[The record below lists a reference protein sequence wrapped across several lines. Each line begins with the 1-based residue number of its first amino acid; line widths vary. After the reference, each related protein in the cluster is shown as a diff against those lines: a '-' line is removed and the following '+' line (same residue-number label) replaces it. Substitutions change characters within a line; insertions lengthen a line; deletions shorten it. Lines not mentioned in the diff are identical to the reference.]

1 MSDNRRLV
9 VYIIL
14 GALFTLAV
22 TMVGLYAAR
31 KGNRDMSNAGEQSVV
46 RGDDGLLSVDRGLLR
61 YKEAESIATG
71 LESPSAMAVG
81 PQDHIYVAGDATVRA
96 FGSDGSHLLDFSTG
110 ADVSCIAVA
119 QDGTLYAGLKDHVE
133 VFDPQGIRKAA
144 WKTPAAKTVI
154 TSIALSDTYAFVADA
169 GNRTVLQYDSSGTLL
184 RRIGSPADFV
194 VPSPYFDVVVGTDG
208 LLRVANPG
216 RHRIE
221 TYGPEGELVS
231 WWGKPS
237 SAVDGFSGCCNP
249 AHFATLPD
257 GRFVTSEKGRL
268 RRIRIHGSQGG
279 FECFVA
285 GPDDLG
291 NSVEGLKVAVD
302 SRGLILVLDQW
313 TGKVRVF
320 VPNEVLR

>member
-1 MSDNRRLV
+1 MKDNRHIV
-9 VYIIL
+9 GYVIIST
-14 GALFTLAV
+14 LFMLAV
-22 TMVGLYAAR
+22 ATVGLYAAR
-31 KGNRDMSNAGEQSVV
+31 KGNRDTSSAGEQSIA
-46 RGDDGLLSVDRGLLR
+46 RGDVGLPSVEHGLLR
-61 YKEAESIATG
+61 YKETESIATG

-81 PQDHIYVAGDATVRA
+81 PQDHIYVAGEATIRA
-96 FGSDGSHLLDFSTG
+96 FGSDGSHLMDFSTG

-133 VFDPQGIRKAA
+133 VFDPQGIRKAT
-144 WKTPAAKTVI
+144 WKAPAARTVM
-154 TSIALSDTYAFVADA
+154 TSIALSGTYVFVADA
-169 GNRTVLQYDSSGTLL
+169 GNRTVLQYDTSGTLL
-184 RRIGSPADFV
+184 HRIGSQANFV
-194 VPSPYFDVVVGTDG
+194 VPSPYFDVVAGTDG

-221 TYGPEGELVS
+221 TYGPEGELMS

-257 GRFVTSEKGRL
+257 GRFVTSEKGQL
-268 RRIRIHGSQGG
+268 RRIRVHSTQGG
-279 FECFVA
+279 FDCLVA

-302 SRGLILVLDQW
+302 SRGRILVLDQW

-320 VPNEVLR
+320 VPNDV